1 MEARPKCPNCSS
13 DRTVR
18 NGSLKQQKAQSC
30 KYLCTACKKSFS
42 TFTETVFWFGHYQ
55 PSVVLTAVE
64 FRLRFRLSSNQIE
77 QIFKDHFQ
85 LTVPNSTLC
94 DWVNRLAGRL
104 TELRQAFKPEFSANV
119 WHVDE
124 IFVKHVVNIDGAK
137 HRFFDYLWVVYDDH
151 LNVLATH
158 VSENRDYQNA
168 KLVLDKAK
176 AYAGFGPRILVS
188 DGLQAYLKAVYDV
201 FGKKT
206 LHHVGHF
213 TGEQF
218 FWDGR
223 FWFLSNNR
231 AEHGNTFFRA
241 FLRSLKGYKTI
252 QCGRR
257 LLELFSW
264 FFNVRKA
271 NGLAAA
277 MLGALAPRL

>member
-1 MEARPKCPNCSS
+1 M
-13 DRTVR
+13 
-18 NGSLKQQKAQSC
+18 
-30 KYLCTACKKSFS
+30 
-42 TFTETVFWFGHYQ
+42 FWFGHYT

-64 FRLRFRLSSNQIE
+64 FRERYRLSSNEIE

-85 LTVPNSTLC
+85 LTVPNSTVC

-104 TELRQAFKPEFSANV
+104 TELRQAFKPDFSNL

-124 IFVKHVVNIDGAK
+124 IFVKHIVKIDGGK
-137 HRFFDYLWVVYDDH
+137 HRFFDYLWVVYDDK
-151 LNVLATH
+151 LNVVATH
-158 VSENRDYQNA
+158 VSEKRDYENA
-168 KLVLDKAK
+168 KLVLQKAK
-176 AYAGFGPRILVS
+176 SFAGFSPRILVS
-188 DGLQAYLKAVYDV
+188 DGLQAYLKACSDV
-201 FGKKT
+201 FGRKT

-213 TGEQF
+213 QADQF

-223 FWFLSNNR
+223 FWLLSNNK

-277 MLGALAPRL
+277 MLGALVPRL